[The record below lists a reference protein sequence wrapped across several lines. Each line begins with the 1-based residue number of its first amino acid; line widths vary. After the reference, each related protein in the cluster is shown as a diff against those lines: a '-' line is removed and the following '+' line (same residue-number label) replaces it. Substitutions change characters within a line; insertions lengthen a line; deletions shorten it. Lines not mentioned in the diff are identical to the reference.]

1 MRSDSVQEFL
11 QLNYLQAQEEDLVNA
26 LIDWANHKMPAGS
39 PEKLRAELLPLLKF
53 IRFFS
58 MAHREFAQLCH
69 GPLGKVVLTKKEK
82 SSISASI
89 TTEDLS
95 LMPAE
100 LAPEIIVKRQKSYAV
115 CRFPFTLLKNRS
127 GDLSKMSFD
136 FQINRSATLVGVNVK
151 GGPLHVTDLWFTVID
166 KNQVRYG
173 RGKCGHSS
181 FTFGSERFC
190 SVTNKSY
197 LDANTT
203 YTLKFSSTDS
213 RQLQLPCYS
222 LPNKLGYHNYLT
234 SDWLTVTVISKE
246 VNVVLIESL
255 MFELRRDKTST

>member
-11 QLNYLQAQEEDLVNA
+11 QLKYLQAQEEDLVNA
-26 LIDWANHKMPAGS
+26 LIDWANHKIPAGS

-53 IRFFS
+53 IRFSS

-89 TTEDLS
+89 NTEELS

-100 LAPEIIVKRQKSYAV
+100 LVPEIIVNRQKSYAV
-115 CRFPFTLLKNRS
+115 CRFPFTLLKKRS

-136 FQINRSATLVGVNVK
+136 FEINRSATLVGVNVK
-151 GGPLHVTDLWFTVID
+151 GGPLHVSDLWFTVIG
-166 KNQVRYG
+166 KNQVRHG
-173 RGKCGHSS
+173 RGKCGSS
-181 FTFGSERFC
+181 FMFGSERFC
-190 SVTNKSY
+190 RVTYKSY

-213 RQLQLPCYS
+213 RQLELPCYS
-222 LPNKLGYHNYLT
+222 LPNKLGSNFLT
-234 SDWLTVTVISKE
+234 SDWLTVRVISKE

-255 MFELRRDKTST
+255 MFEQRRDKTST